1 VGVRFTV
8 LGPVEVLRDGGALP
22 GLAPRHRAVLG
33 YLLVNARRPVSAERI
48 IDAVWGIDQ
57 PDTARS
63 QVHAALTAIR
73 RVLRGTDAAEVVQT
87 TAAGYRIR
95 LADPVVLDA
104 DEFTELVA
112 AAGRRA
118 PEDPAGAAAELRAAL
133 ALWNGEALADVQA
146 DYVADARSLLEDR
159 RLTAVERLAALE
171 LGRGRHDEVR
181 DELAAQVAAHPL
193 RERLVGHLVLA
204 LYRSGRQADAL
215 TAARGYRDLLVE
227 QQGLDPGAEFA
238 ELEQAVRRG
247 DALVAGLPQPV
258 RPSPEGMPADSAAT
272 DPEAPAAQAH
282 RWNFLPYDIPDFAG
296 RAEELHRLLSAGTS
310 HAEQSGHSFPSA
322 TVAAIDG
329 MAGIGKTALAIH
341 AAHRLA
347 DRYPDGQLFVDLRA
361 HTAGQ
366 TPVTPGAA
374 LEVLLRQSGVP
385 ADRIPASTAERRALW
400 RVWLAGRR
408 VVAVLDNAA
417 DADQIRPL
425 LPGAS
430 ASVVIVTSRRRL
442 VDLDGARALS
452 MELLPPADAVALF
465 GGVVGRRADAE
476 PLAVLDVL
484 QLCGFLPLAVRIA
497 AARLNHRPRWTVA
510 YLADRLRDERRRL
523 TELSTADRGVA
534 AAFTLSYQQLTAG
547 QRGMFRLLGLAPGR
561 DIDPS
566 AAAALAG
573 LDRFDA
579 EDLLEELLDAHMLS
593 QQDPGRYGFHD
604 LLREHARATAEA
616 EMEAG
621 ERAVARQ
628 RLRSHFL
635 TTARAAVDVL
645 FPYGADRLPAIVTTC
660 EADDP
665 AAPPPPMPTPTTPTP
680 PPPSFTGPEASAW
693 LDAERANLL
702 AVGLQAADPASGGPV
717 TAWPCAPTHT
727 GLIAAVLRPYLDGDS
742 HHDDAVA
749 LHTAALRAAQ
759 AVGDRHGEARARTD
773 LGWSSWRQG
782 DYEQAEHHSA
792 AALELARD
800 LGAGYE
806 QSRAVNTLGNVAMRH
821 RDPQRARA
829 CFDQAL
835 LIARQTGNRVGEAH
849 VLGNLAQALEHCGLD
864 EQAHAHFAA
873 ALALHR
879 ELGNQ
884 RGEALVLDK
893 LGLNHR
899 GRGEYGLA
907 DARHREAAELY
918 RRIGNRSD
926 EAAARN
932 GVAET
937 ALAAGD
943 PDRAIAEHRAAL
955 TLARDTGNRP
965 EQARAHDGL
974 ARAHRALGE
983 VTAARAAAEDA
994 LSCYTA
1000 LSVPEAEDVRAFL
1013 AALDGGAVSGS

>member
-1 VGVRFTV
+1 MRQT
-8 LGPVEVLRDGGALP
+8 
-22 GLAPRHRAVLG
+22 PRGSDTAT
-33 YLLVNARRPVSAERI
+33 ARRRPR
-48 IDAVWGIDQ
+48 
-57 PDTARS
+57 RS
-63 QVHAALTAIR
+63 
-73 RVLRGTDAAEVVQT
+73 
-87 TAAGYRIR
+87 
-95 LADPVVLDA
+95 
-104 DEFTELVA
+104 A
-112 AAGRRA
+112 AAQ
-118 PEDPAGAAAELRAAL
+118 
-133 ALWNGEALADVQA
+133 N
-146 DYVADARSLLEDR
+146 
-159 RLTAVERLAALE
+159 
-171 LGRGRHDEVR
+171 
-181 DELAAQVAAHPL
+181 
-193 RERLVGHLVLA
+193 
-204 LYRSGRQADAL
+204 
-215 TAARGYRDLLVE
+215 
-227 QQGLDPGAEFA
+227 
-238 ELEQAVRRG
+238 
-247 DALVAGLPQPV
+247 
-258 RPSPEGMPADSAAT
+258 
-272 DPEAPAAQAH
+272 H

-296 RAEELHRLLSAGTS
+296 RAEELHRLLSFGTS
-310 HAEQSGHSFPSA
+310 HAEKSGHSFPCA

-385 ADRIPASTAERRALW
+385 ADRIPASTAERSALW

-547 QRGMFRLLGLAPGR
+547 QRGMFRLLGLVPGR

-566 AAAALAG
+566 A
-573 LDRFDA
+573 
-579 EDLLEELLDAHMLS
+579 
-593 QQDPGRYGFHD
+593 
-604 LLREHARATAEA
+604 T
-616 EMEAG
+616 
-621 ERAVARQ
+621 
-628 RLRSHFL
+628 
-635 TTARAAVDVL
+635 
-645 FPYGADRLPAIVTTC
+645 
-660 EADDP
+660 
-665 AAPPPPMPTPTTPTP
+665 
-680 PPPSFTGPEASAW
+680 
-693 LDAERANLL
+693 
-702 AVGLQAADPASGGPV
+702 
-717 TAWPCAPTHT
+717 
-727 GLIAAVLRPYLDGDS
+727 
-742 HHDDAVA
+742 
-749 LHTAALRAAQ
+749 
-759 AVGDRHGEARARTD
+759 
-773 LGWSSWRQG
+773 
-782 DYEQAEHHSA
+782 
-792 AALELARD
+792 
-800 LGAGYE
+800 
-806 QSRAVNTLGNVAMRH
+806 
-821 RDPQRARA
+821 
-829 CFDQAL
+829 
-835 LIARQTGNRVGEAH
+835 
-849 VLGNLAQALEHCGLD
+849 
-864 EQAHAHFAA
+864 A

-943 PDRAIAEHRAAL
+943 PDRAITEHRTAL

-974 ARAHRALGE
+974 ARAHRVLGE
-983 VTAARAAAEDA
+983 LTAARAAAEDA

-1000 LSVPEAEDVRAFL
+1000 LSVPEAEDVRTFL